1 MSGRWEADE
10 APYDDDAFDDRDDDP
25 DYAPAPRRPGRRA
38 PRERRRSNAAI
49 PAALAVLVVG
59 LALGHYTILVPG
71 LLGLALLSVAVS
83 FLSSRINPFSV
94 AFYLTVKPSWTA
106 IGTVVGVGL
115 VLLLAAYGYYLS
127 GFGPLVPGLARLP

>member
-10 APYDDDAFDDRDDDP
+10 APDDDDLGYLDDERDEG
-25 DYAPAPRRPGRRA
+25 PAPRRSRRRA

-49 PAALAVLVVG
+49 PAALAVLLVG

-127 GFGPLVPGLARLP
+127 GFGPLVPGLSRLP